1 MTYINDKLKLR
12 SIQNAIFNYV
22 LEGKKLVAIKTVKQ
36 YYESLKDLHPTA
48 YILGEKVE
56 NVHEHPLIKHMTA
69 AVAKTYEM
77 ENDPEGKKYMVTQS
91 DLINEEVS
99 RFLKFYKSPDDLLA
113 KVRMLK
119 FLAQNIGGCYMRC
132 TGMDAISSVG
142 IEVYNCDQKYGT
154 KYFDRLVE
162 FVKLMQKNDYVVF
175 SGVTDVKGDRSLRPS
190 QQKDPDMYLHIVDRN
205 NDGIVVRGAKIHQ
218 TGSLC
223 AHWGIVVPTREMRE
237 ADKDYAVCF
246 AFPTD
251 TEGVIHVY
259 GRGTLEARAL
269 QGCDLGNVEFS
280 KFAPM
285 VLFQDVFIPWDNVF
299 LNGEYE
305 YAGNMVRNFG
315 NYHRHS
321 HGGCKCGVGD
331 VLIGAA
337 ATASDYNGLG
347 TDPTAPGYNGLS
359 RVSHI
364 NNKLAEML
372 KVTEAI
378 YGCSIA
384 ASVESTPTPSGIYT
398 VDAVLSNTSKLYEG
412 KELAEVIRLMIEIAG
427 GMVADI
433 PSAQDF
439 ANPEIGPLLDKYLKG
454 VDGVSTDDRVRI
466 FRLIE
471 KLAFESRD
479 IVSNIHGAGSPET
492 HRMTI
497 LRNADIE
504 AKKKLAKKLAG
515 IQE

>member
-1 MTYINDKLKLR
+1 MAIMTP
-12 SIQNAIFNYV
+12 Q
-22 LEGKKLVAIKTVKQ
+22 Q

-69 AVAKTYEM
+69 SVAKTFEM
-77 ENDPEGKKYMVTQS
+77 ENDEVGKKHLVTKS
-91 DLINEEVS
+91 DLIDEDVS
-99 RFLKFYKSPDDLLA
+99 RFLKFYKSPEDLLA

-142 IEVYNCDQKYGT
+142 IEVYNCDQKHGT
-154 KYFDRLVE
+154 KYWDKLVD
-162 FVKLMQKNDYVVF
+162 FVTSMQKNDYVLF
-175 SGVTDVKGDRSLRPS
+175 SGVTDVKGDRAKRPS
-190 QQKDPDMYLHIVDRN
+190 QQPDPDMYLHVVDRDN
-205 NDGIVVRGAKIHQ
+205 KGIVVRGAKIHQ

-223 AHWGIVVPTREMRE
+223 SHWGIVVPTREMRE
-237 ADKDYAVCF
+237 EDKDYAVCF
-246 AFPTD
+246 AFPMD
-251 TEGVIHVY
+251 AEGVMHIY
-259 GRGTLEARAL
+259 GRGTLESRAME
-269 QGCDLGNVEFS
+269 GCDLGNVEFS

-285 VLFQDVFIPWDNVF
+285 IIFEDVFVPWDKVF
-299 LNGEYE
+299 LCGEYE

-337 ATASDYNGLG
+337 ATAADYNGL
-347 TDPTAPGYNGLS
+347 PS
-359 RVSHI
+359 VSHI

-384 ASVESTPTPSGIYT
+384 ASVESVETPSGIYN
-398 VDAVLSNTSKLYEG
+398 VDPVLSNTSKLYEG

-427 GMVADI
+427 GMVADV
-433 PSAQDF
+433 PSEKDF
-439 ANPEIGPLLDKYLKG
+439 ADEKIGPLLEKYLKG
-454 VDGVSTDDRVRI
+454 SEGVSTQDRIRM

-497 LRNADIE
+497 LRNSDIE

-515 IQE
+515 IKEEKDKSA

>member
-1 MTYINDKLKLR
+1 MALKT
-12 SIQNAIFNYV
+12 A
-22 LEGKKLVAIKTVKQ
+22 EQ
-36 YYESLKDLHPTA
+36 YYESLKELHPTA

-56 NVHEHPLIKHMTA
+56 NVHQHPLIKHMTA
-69 AVAKTYEM
+69 AVARTYEL
-77 ENDPEGKKYMVTQS
+77 ENDPEGKKHLVTKS
-91 DLINEEVS
+91 ELTDDDVS
-99 RFLKFYKSPDDLLA
+99 RFISFYKSQDDLLA

-119 FLAQNIGGCYMRC
+119 FLAQRIGGCFMRC
-132 TGMDAISSVG
+132 TGMDAINSVG
-142 IEVYNCDQKYGT
+142 IEAYNCDQKYGT
-154 KYFDRLVE
+154 NYWDRLLN
-162 FVKLMQKNDYVVF
+162 FVKQMQQDDLVVF
-175 SGVTDVKGDRSLRPS
+175 SGVTDVKGDRALRPS
-190 QQKDPDMYLHIVDRN
+190 EQPDPDMYLRVVDKN
-205 NDGIVVRGAKIHQ
+205 KDGIVVRGAKIHQ

-223 AHWGIVVPTREMRE
+223 SHWGLIVPTREMRE

-246 AFPTD
+246 ALPTD
-251 TEGVIHVY
+251 AQGLIHVY

-269 QGCDLGNVEFS
+269 QDCDLGNIEFS
-280 KFAPM
+280 KFCPM
-285 VLFQDVFIPWDNVF
+285 IIFQDVFVPWERVF
-299 LNGEYE
+299 LCGEYE
-305 YAGNMVRNFG
+305 FAGNMVRNFG

-337 ATASDYNGLG
+337 AAAADYNGL
-347 TDPTAPGYNGLS
+347 PK
-359 RVSHI
+359 VSHI

-384 ASVESTPTPSGIYT
+384 ASVESEETPSGIYA
-398 VDAVLSNTSKLYEG
+398 VDPVLSNTSKLYEG
-412 KELAEVIRLMIEIAG
+412 KELHEVIRMMIEIAG

-439 ANPEIGPLLDKYLKG
+439 ENPEIGPLLNKYLKG
-454 VDGVSTDDRVRI
+454 AEGISTEDRVRL

-504 AKKKLAKKLAG
+504 SKKKLAKNLAG
-515 IQE
+515 IKED

>member
-1 MTYINDKLKLR
+1 MAL
-12 SIQNAIFNYV
+12 
-22 LEGKKLVAIKTVKQ
+22 KTVEQ

-69 AVAKTYEM
+69 AVAKTYELAHA
-77 ENDPEGKKYMVTQS
+77 PEGKKYLVAES
-91 DLINEEVS
+91 DLIGEEVS
-99 RFLKFYKSPDDLLA
+99 RFVKFYKSPDDLLA

-119 FLAQNIGGCYMRC
+119 FLAQRTGTCFMRC
-132 TGMDAISSVG
+132 TGMDAINSVG
-142 IEVYNCDQKYGT
+142 IEAYNCDQKYGT
-154 KYFDRLVE
+154 NYWERLLNFIKDV
-162 FVKLMQKNDYVVF
+162 QKNDFAVF
-175 SGVTDVKGDRSLRPS
+175 SGVTDVKGDRALRPS
-190 QQKDPDMYLHIVDRN
+190 QQKDPDMYLHVVDKN

-223 AHWGIVVPTREMRE
+223 AHWGLIVPTREMRE

-246 AFPTD
+246 ALPTD
-251 TEGVIHVY
+251 TEGLIHVY
-259 GRGTLEARAL
+259 GRGTLEARSL
-269 QGCDLGNVEFS
+269 QDCDLGNVEFS
-280 KFAPM
+280 KFAPL
-285 VLFQDVFIPWDNVF
+285 VIFEDVFVPWERVF
-299 LNGEYE
+299 LCGEYE
-305 YAGNMVRNFG
+305 FAGEMVRNFG

-337 ATASDYNGLG
+337 AAAADYNGL
-347 TDPTAPGYNGLS
+347 PN
-359 RVSHI
+359 VSHI

-378 YGCSIA
+378 YGCSVA
-384 ASVESTPTPSGIYT
+384 ASVESAPTPSGIYN
-398 VDAVLSNTSKLYEG
+398 VDPVLSNTSKLYEG
-412 KELAEVIRLMIEIAG
+412 KELAEVIRMMIEIAG
-427 GMVADI
+427 GMVTDI
-433 PSAQDF
+433 PSDKDF
-439 ANPEIGPLLDKYLKG
+439 AHPEIGPLLHKYLKG
-454 VDGVSTDDRVRI
+454 VESVSTENRVRL

-497 LRNADIE
+497 LRNANIE
-504 AKKKLAKKLAG
+504 AKKKLAKNLAG
-515 IQE
+515 IKDE